1 LIAMLDIL
9 LLVLP
14 ILYALTVHEYA
25 HGWVAYRLGDPTA
38 YYAGRLTFNPIK
50 HLDPIGTILLFIA
63 RIGWAKPVPVNP
75 SYFKDPSRDMAIVAL
90 AGPVSNFLSAILFGK
105 LLSLIPTTNV
115 YLYQTLFYF
124 VYINLI
130 LAFFNLIPITPLDGW
145 RVLSYFLPDTP
156 TKISFERAGPILLL
170 IIIAMPMFLG
180 IPVFSMLLNPL
191 MKIGLKIA
199 IGGTF

>member
-1 LIAMLDIL
+1 MLDFL
-9 LLVLP
+9 LLILP
-14 ILYALTVHEYA
+14 ILFALTVHEYA

-38 YYAGRLTFNPIK
+38 YHAGRLTFNPLK

-75 SYFKDPSRDMAIVAL
+75 AYFKDPSRDMAIVAL
-90 AGPVSNFLSAILFGK
+90 AGPASNFLSALLFGK
-105 LLSLIPTTNV
+105 LLSLGSFTNV

-130 LAFFNLIPITPLDGW
+130 LAFFNLIPIAPLDGW
-145 RVLSYFLPDTP
+145 RILSYFLPDTP
-156 TKISFERAGPILLL
+156 TKLTIERAGPVILL

-180 IPVFSMLLNPL
+180 IPVFSMFLNPL

>member
-1 LIAMLDIL
+1 MLDFL
-9 LLVLP
+9 LLILP
-14 ILYALTVHEYA
+14 ILFALTVHEYA

-38 YYAGRLTFNPIK
+38 YHAGRLTFNPIK

-75 SYFKDPSRDMAIVAL
+75 AYFKDPSRDMAIVAL
-90 AGPVSNFLSAILFGK
+90 AGPASNFLSAIVFGK
-105 LLSLIPTTNV
+105 LLSLVPFTNV

-130 LAFFNLIPITPLDGW
+130 LAFFNLIPIAPLDGW
-145 RVLSYFLPDTP
+145 RILSYFLPDTP
-156 TKISFERAGPILLL
+156 TKLTIERAGPVLLL

-180 IPVFSMLLNPL
+180 IPVFSMFLNPL

>member
-1 LIAMLDIL
+1 MLDIIL
-9 LLVLP
+9 LILP

-75 SYFKDPSRDMAIVAL
+75 AYFKDPSRDMAIVAL
-90 AGPVSNFLSAILFGK
+90 AGPVSNFVSALIFGR
-105 LLSLIPTTNV
+105 LLTLISTGNV
-115 YLYQTLFYF
+115 FLYQTLFYF

-130 LAFFNLIPITPLDGW
+130 LAFFNLIPIAPLDGW
-145 RVLSYFLPDTP
+145 RILSYFLPETP
-156 TKISFERAGPILLL
+156 TRISIERAGPVILL
-170 IIIAMPMFLG
+170 IVIAMPMFLG
-180 IPVFSMLLNPL
+180 FSVLSAVLNPL

-199 IGGTF
+199 TGGTF